1 MIISR
6 ATYIDSPGKRFSFY
20 LDENIEEMTYKYEQ
34 QHLNDYHQKQH
45 HRHHHKH
52 KKHHRNKLNNN
63 IYEKYVS
70 KNIFSW
76 I

>member
-6 ATYIDSPGKRFSFY
+6 ATYINSPGKIYPFH

-34 QHLNDYHQKQH
+34 QHLGGYHQKRH
-45 HRHHHKH
+45 HRHKH
-52 KKHHRNKLNNN
+52 KTHHRNKLNNN